1 MTIYQRL
8 GKTVIATV
16 ACLSMLLQAGLGRA
30 VDTDIYQANVKQ
42 NAYILLDNSGSMDFG
57 VYESNI
63 DYAAMFEYLYDKSDI
78 GDTIAGTYFHD
89 NHNDR
94 TKVYLLKGDIGVSII
109 NINGEDRA
117 FTGDAADPDYLWY
130 VNDLVDL
137 HVYIDAAGNLTTET
151 GETARLSV
159 DGDGKVL
166 LDGVSLPLGQD
177 RLLHDYKT
185 MYDGSVVD
193 EGVGGLLN
201 APGYYFSGLEAVGS
215 GSGDHDTVEDGDT
228 DVYFFITGNWIN
240 MQQMYN
246 LHYIANPPGDP
257 ALGDPAWKYELF
269 PISASDWSVTNN
281 VVDYPEGTG
290 DYTNRL
296 SEADTVRTITH
307 PGAAQIQV
315 HFSMFDVEGDSSSSK
330 FRYDYVALYDGEGTL
345 VAQYDNDNNPQ
356 GDWSPTVTGDTVCIA
371 LKSDNS
377 VVESGYTIDQYR
389 TTYSSDSYL
398 MQNRLDVAKDALL
411 YVIDEFRGK
420 INWGFATFAYN
431 GTTANGATI
440 HSALNPNDTDDANRA
455 AIANHVENA
464 EPMYGTPL
472 GEALQ
477 DVFEDGYYGKRNS
490 LDNLTC
496 RKNYV
501 IAVSDGFPSGD
512 EDWGR
517 IGGKTFTD
525 EDGDGFTADP
535 YQYANPPANY
545 YDDVAHWMYTH
556 SWHDKT
562 EVTDPA
568 TSHENVISHQ
578 IAFGANHPLM
588 QDAAEEAGGEYI
600 TAYNK
605 TQLVNAFYSL
615 GLMISEAI
623 SFTAPV
629 VSVDAAN
636 KVQNGDDLYMGQFLP
651 VDAAYWPGNLK
662 KFVLGDGSVER
673 PDRWMIYDE
682 NNNDAI
688 DSNGLFLDNTGA
700 FWGDDDD
707 VTDSDNYGAP
717 DIHEDGAGEMLT
729 EKVASDFSGGNYYAR
744 SIKTYVSSTLTD
756 FTQSLDPTVF
766 GLAVA
771 DTSTRDKIVNWVY
784 GYTFDADA
792 TDGDPVAPRDWA
804 LGAIVHSRPTV
815 IDYYN
820 ASDFSTVDKR
830 YVVAGADDG
839 MLHVFDDADGSEV
852 LAFVPPDV
860 LTKLQDFETVL
871 HQPLVDGTI
880 KLYRENGDPKYLIFG
895 LRRGGASFWALDV
908 SDSNVANWTVAWSF
922 SDSEMVQSW
931 SDVEIAN
938 IRTGDNAFTSVAIF
952 SGGYDPYED
961 SFPEPF
967 DDLDDNGTPYANNGN
982 IDNQEW
988 RSNDSDQDI
997 YDNNAY
1003 DLQNPVGDSHGRA
1016 IYVVNVS
1023 TGAVI
1028 FSAKYGATD
1037 SPAKGV
1043 ASAIANQT
1051 RNDFK
1056 YCFPATPSV
1065 VSLSQI
1071 YSYAVGSDTLT
1082 ARKSNVLTAIYVP
1095 DIYGNLFRI
1104 TYTYDSASP
1113 TWQVKHLFSAN
1124 PGSSSGSG
1132 ALGVGTTS
1140 SDNGRKVFYGPAVSW
1155 RGAGRFFDPSNH
1167 YYTGTDF
1174 NDTGNIASLYF
1185 GTGDREHPNYQ
1196 VVKNR
1201 VYAVYDDLPVT
1212 ATQVATSTQVAVSSA
1227 PYEENDLLNLTCD
1240 ELGVDTTQVSG
1251 DTYVYK
1257 TGLETLLTDDVLNAV
1272 ITDPMELASG
1282 GNGENDAKG
1291 WYIILEKQGLSPD
1304 CDHCDYE
1311 ATIYSSE
1318 GQRDYHVGEKV
1329 LSKLALFAGNL
1340 YFTSYQPSFDD
1351 PCNPQGNAFNYALN
1365 YLDGSAALNLNAAN
1379 DAASGDDPLNR
1390 DVSDRYGKHTGV
1402 KGLPSGF
1409 EIVVRDGEAGA
1420 MSSIGGSIVGGGEDG
1435 YKIPTEDSGISLYYW
1450 IER

>member
-1 MTIYQRL
+1 MSRYQLR
-8 GKTVIATV
+8 KAVV
-16 ACLSMLLQAGLGRA
+16 ASLVCLCLLCPANITRA

-63 DYAAMFEYLYDKSDI
+63 DYAAMFEYLYAMADVD
-78 GDTIAGTYFHD
+78 DTIAGATFHN
-89 NHNDR
+89 NHEER

-109 NINGEDRA
+109 NIDGEDRA

-137 HVYIDAAGNLTTET
+137 HVYIDSSGNLTTEA
-151 GETARLSV
+151 GHTARLTV
-159 DGDGKVL
+159 DGDGNVL
-166 LDGVSLPLGQD
+166 LDGVTLPLGQN
-177 RLLHDYKT
+177 RKLHDYKT
-185 MYDGSVVD
+185 LYDGSVVD

-201 APGYYFSGLEAVGS
+201 APGYYFSGLEAVGDDA
-215 GSGDHDTVEDGDT
+215 GDHNTAEDGDT
-228 DVYFFITGNWIN
+228 EVYFFITGNWIN

-281 VVDYPEGTG
+281 VVDYPEGNG
-290 DYTNRL
+290 NYTNKL
-296 SEADTVRTITH
+296 SEADTLRTITH

-315 HFSMFDVEGDSSSSK
+315 HFSMFDVEGDNKTSTFK
-330 FRYDYVALYDGEGTL
+330 YDYVALYDADGNL

-356 GDWSPTVTGDTVCIA
+356 GDWSPTVTGDTVRIA
-371 LKSDNS
+371 LKSDKN
-377 VVESGYTIDQYR
+377 VVKAGYTIDQYR
-389 TTYSSDSYL
+389 TTYSADSYL

-440 HSALNPNDTDDANRA
+440 NSALNPNDTDDANRA

-464 EPMYGTPL
+464 KPMYGTPL

-477 DVFEDGYYGKRNS
+477 DVFEDGYYGKRNA
-490 LDNLTC
+490 LDNLNC

-512 EDWGR
+512 EDWSR
-517 IGGKTFTD
+517 ISGKTFTD

-562 EVTDPA
+562 EVSDPA
-568 TSHENVISHQ
+568 TSYENVISHQ

-651 VDAAYWPGNLK
+651 MDAAYWPGNLK
-662 KFVLGDGSVER
+662 KFVLGDGSTER
-673 PDRWMIYDE
+673 PDRWMIYDAD
-682 NNNDAI
+682 NNEAI
-688 DSNGLFLDNTGA
+688 DSNGLFLDNTST
-700 FWGDDDD
+700 FWGDDND
-707 VTDSDNYGAP
+707 VTDTDNFGAP
-717 DIHEDGAGEMLT
+717 DIHEDGAGEVLT
-729 EKVASDFSGGNYYAR
+729 ERVLKDFTTNNYYER
-744 SIKTYVSSTLTD
+744 NIKTFLSGNLVSFD
-756 FTQSLDPTVF
+756 QSNVTPAALGLD
-766 GLAVA
+766 AA
-771 DTSTRDKIVNWVY
+771 DTATRDKIVNWVY

-792 TDGDPVAPRDWA
+792 ATGVPVAPRDWA

-815 IDYYN
+815 VDYYN
-820 ASDFSTVDKR
+820 ASDFSLVDKR
-830 YVVAGADDG
+830 YVVAGSDDG

-852 LAFVPPDV
+852 LAFMPSDV
-860 LTKLQDFETVL
+860 LPKLKNFETAL

-880 KLYRENGDPKYLIFG
+880 KLYREAGDPKYLIFG

-908 SDSNVANWTVAWSF
+908 SDSNAANWKVAWSF
-922 SDSEMVQSW
+922 SDSEMVESW
-931 SDVEIAN
+931 SDVEIAK

-952 SGGYDPYED
+952 SGGYDPVED

-967 DDLDDNGTPYANNGN
+967 EDLDNNGTPYGAGGN
-982 IDNQEW
+982 LDSKEW
-988 RSNDSDQDI
+988 KSSDADQDV
-997 YDNNAY
+997 YDNDAY
-1003 DLQNPVGDSHGRA
+1003 DMQNPVGDSHGRA
-1016 IYVVNVS
+1016 IYVVDVS
-1023 TGAVI
+1023 TGVEL
-1028 FSAKYGATD
+1028 FSVKHGA
-1037 SPAKGV
+1037 SNLPATPGDASQDV
-1043 ASAIANQT
+1043 AQT
-1051 RNDFK
+1051 RTDFI

-1065 VSLSQI
+1065 VSLSEQ
-1071 YSYAVGSDTLT
+1071 YSYTSGIGSVT
-1082 ARKSNVLTAIYVP
+1082 ARMSNVLAAIYAP

-1104 TYTYDSASP
+1104 TYDYNGGTP
-1113 TWQVKHLFSAN
+1113 LWQVKHLFSAN
-1124 PGSSSGSG
+1124 PASTSGSG
-1132 ALGVGTTS
+1132 TLGGGSDS
-1140 SDNGRKVFYGPAVSW
+1140 SDTGRKVFYGPAVSW
-1155 RGAGRFFDPSNH
+1155 MGAGRFLDPSN
-1167 YYTGTDF
+1167 YYYPGTTFEGTGS
-1174 NDTGNIASLYF
+1174 IASLYF
-1185 GTGDREHPNYQ
+1185 GTGDREHPTYQ
-1196 VVKNR
+1196 MVQDR
-1201 VYAVYDDLPVT
+1201 VYAIYDDLPVT
-1212 ATQVATSTQVAVSSA
+1212 ASTGVEVNSA
-1227 PYEENDLLNLTCD
+1227 PYSEDDLLNLTCD
-1240 ELGVDTTQVSG
+1240 ELGIHTTQVG
-1251 DTYVYK
+1251 MTAAE
-1257 TGLETLLTDDVLNAV
+1257 TGLYKSGLNTLLTDDVLN
-1272 ITDPMELASG
+1272 TTLYDPMELAG
-1282 GNGENDAKG
+1282 DGENDAKG

-1311 ATIYSSE
+1311 ATVASNE
-1318 GQRDYHVGEKV
+1318 GERDYHVGEKV
-1329 LSKLALFAGNL
+1329 LSKLALYAGNL
-1340 YFTSYQPSFDD
+1340 YFTSYQPAYDD

-1365 YLDGSAALNLNAAN
+1365 YLDASAALNLNKAN
-1379 DAASGDDPLNR
+1379 DATIGDNPLKK
-1390 DVSDRYGKHTGV
+1390 DVTDRYGKHYGV

-1409 EIVVRDGEAGA
+1409 EIVTRGGESGA
-1420 MSSIGGSIVGGGEDG
+1420 LSSIGGSVKGGGEEG
-1435 YKIPTEDSGISLYYW
+1435 FEIPGPVSGINLYYW